1 MGNYNLTITHL
12 CVGLG
17 LSVLIRLRYNDG
29 NTFLAL
35 LDCGSIVGA
44 DYVCGTALQT
54 IADEVWDHGNVLDY
68 VHISHFDRDHYNKL
82 KELGESYLRQY
93 GEYIR
98 IKKMIFGC
106 AGNRDITKIEQTF
119 RGCFQIN
126 TMLIRQGGFGNL
138 NRGGGYKMPPIP
150 EYRELC
156 EEIALGE
163 NLYFRIIPILYH
175 AQLAPERIAGLGNI
189 HLYDKGVYI
198 NTGSSLLMVSVV
210 FETESRLEPK
220 VSYIF
225 TGDATVETM
234 KILRALANIQFKNE
248 QKLLLIAHHGA
259 RRHVADRERT
269 NTWPNDFSTLRWFL
283 GLVNPNAA
291 VVSAMCKNQ
300 NGWTHPHDDTMDVYH
315 AFVQAE
321 TGEERLVTNF
331 ECINKKIVVRQRG
344 TKKLL
349 YETFKLTQ
357 TDDGTLYRNCNRE
370 NYLFYDI
377 KATSG
382 SNEPDVIYMREIQRY
397 GAVQK

>member
-1 MGNYNLTITHL
+1 MGDYDLTITHL

-17 LSVLIRLRYNDG
+17 LSVLIKLSYNDKKD
-29 NTFLAL
+29 TFLAL

-44 DYVCGTALQT
+44 NYVCGTALQK
-54 IADEVWDHGNVLDY
+54 IADEVKAHENVLDY

-82 KELGESYLRQY
+82 KELGEGYCSQNR
-93 GEYIR
+93 EHIK

-119 RGCFQIN
+119 RSCFEID
-126 TMLIRQGGFGNL
+126 TMFIQQGDFGNL
-138 NRGGGYKMPPIP
+138 NRGGGYRIP
-150 EYRELC
+150 LIPAYRDLC

-163 NLYFRIIPILYH
+163 NLYFRIVPILYH
-175 AQLAPERIAGLGNI
+175 AQLAPRRRAELRDI
-189 HLYDKGVYI
+189 HLQGAGVYI
-198 NTGSSLLMVSVV
+198 NTGSSLLMVTVV
-210 FETESRLEPK
+210 METESELEPK

-234 KILRALANIQFKNE
+234 KILRALAEIHFEKE

-269 NTWPNDFSTLRWFL
+269 NTRPNDFSTLRWFL
-283 GLVNPNAA
+283 GLVKPNAA

-315 AFVQAE
+315 SFVQAE
-321 TGEERLVTNF
+321 TEEERPVTNF
-331 ECINKKIVVRQRG
+331 ECVNKKIVVRQRG
-344 TKKLL
+344 TRKLL
-349 YETFKLTQ
+349 YETFKLSQ
-357 TDDGTLYRNCNRE
+357 TDDNTLYGNCNSE

-377 KATSG
+377 EASSG
-382 SNEPDVIYMREIQRY
+382 SDEPGVLYMSEIER
-397 GAVQK
+397 